1 MNIINIFVL
10 VKDSLYAVG
19 YDNEVKDTYSSLLDN
34 WQDVEY
40 LEQFFEDN
48 KTDLQSGFYEN
59 ITIED
64 AVLQTQAEAAKFDK
78 KIYNAATT
86 GTFNEDK
93 PLEEVLFNTL
103 HKDVYDHIH
112 IPSKAYGPNYK
123 SWLRIYAI
131 RIAPNLYVISGGAIK
146 LTEAMTTEHLKQE
159 LFKLKLTANYL
170 KEIGLIEEEDLGY
183 IEIGNNE
190 ND

>member
-86 GTFNEDK
+86 GMFNEDK
-93 PLEEVLFNTL
+93 PIEEVLFNTL

-123 SWLRIYAI
+123 SWLRFYAI